1 MANEVDTKD
10 CTALSDD
17 EIAEIAELVSEAAA
31 VHDEDWVRAE
41 IGRWVLV
48 SRVRE
53 SGKLNGFSMF
63 TLERVGGTP
72 AILIGTAVVRR
83 NSKRGTVMR
92 ALVGEQLRRAVLAF
106 PDEDVLYG
114 GCLGE
119 VGGVEAFSAFVF
131 TGFHCIGALATRE
144 LRPFDEDR
152 DGTVLG
158 EAAVLLTMERYDDAV
173 TRGAPILAEVLGG
186 GLAADAVHMTAPA
199 AIRAPAPIPASATI
213 AGKAIAPIQPTAR

>member
-119 VGGVEAFSAFVF
+119 VGGVEAFSLFEDVVPRVGYKAS
-131 TGFHCIGALATRE
+131 G
-144 LRPFDEDR
+144 EDR
-152 DGTVLG
+152 AWGQRLHKRLAPSGEYAKREFRVTGAGIPNSVIDHESTKDDLEGELLELFDGVDCSNG
-158 EAAVLLTMERYDDAV
+158 DCVIMFGWAMSELLEKQ
-173 TRGAPILAEVLGG
+173 L
-186 GLAADAVHMTAPA
+186 
-199 AIRAPAPIPASATI
+199 
-213 AGKAIAPIQPTAR
+213 